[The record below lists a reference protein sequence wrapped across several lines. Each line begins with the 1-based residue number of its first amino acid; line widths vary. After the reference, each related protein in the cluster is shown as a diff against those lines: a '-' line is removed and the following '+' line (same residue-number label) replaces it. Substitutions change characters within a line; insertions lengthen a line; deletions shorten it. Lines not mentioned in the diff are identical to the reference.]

1 MPFTYHID
9 AARNLVTIEAKG
21 SITAREAFATF
32 DEVIAHPDYRPDM
45 KVLSDHRELETVVS
59 VEFVRAFL
67 GRVSRMREALRH
79 ARWAFVERGLVRY
92 GMARMASIL
101 CDPLGVKLRAFRS
114 MSEAREWLGA
124 EED

>member
-9 AARNLVTIEAKG
+9 TERNLVTIAATG
-21 SITAREAFATF
+21 RITPEEAFATF
-32 DEVIAHPDYRPDM
+32 DEVMAHPDYRPNM
-45 KVLSDHRELETVVS
+45 RVLSDHRELETVVS

-67 GRVSRMREALRH
+67 GRVSQMKEALRQ

-101 CDPLGVKLRAFRS
+101 SDPLGIQLRAFRS
-114 MSEAREWLGA
+114 IGEAREWLGL
-124 EED
+124 EDE

>member
-9 AARNLVTIEAKG
+9 SERSLVTVQASG
-21 SITAREAFATF
+21 SITPQEAFATF
-32 DEVIAHPDYRPDM
+32 DEVVAHPDFRPDM
-45 KVLSDHRELETVVS
+45 KVLSDHREMETIVS
-59 VEFVRAFL
+59 VEFVRMFL
-67 GRVSRMREALRH
+67 ARVSQMKEVLRQ

-101 CDPLGVKLRAFRS
+101 SDPLGIQLRAFRS
-114 MSEAREWLGA
+114 MSEAREWLGL

>member
-1 MPFTYHID
+1 M
-9 AARNLVTIEAKG
+9 R
-21 SITAREAFATF
+21 
-32 DEVIAHPDYRPDM
+32 
-45 KVLSDHRELETVVS
+45 VLSDHRELETVVS

-67 GRVSRMREALRH
+67 GRVRQMREVLQQ

-101 CDPLGVKLRAFRS
+101 SDPLGVQLRAFRS
-114 MSEAREWLGA
+114 ISEAREWLGV